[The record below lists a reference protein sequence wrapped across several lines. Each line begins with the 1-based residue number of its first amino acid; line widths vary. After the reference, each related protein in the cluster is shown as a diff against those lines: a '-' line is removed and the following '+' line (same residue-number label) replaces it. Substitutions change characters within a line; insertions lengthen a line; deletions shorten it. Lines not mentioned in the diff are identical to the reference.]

1 MFPLQ
6 ESAGLELIPPQF
18 EYAPLR
24 VGRRSG
30 EERKLL
36 AELLRPRTKVRQQL
50 AVSLDVLV
58 RDGVSQA
65 QMEDVLWV
73 KQYAPENS

>member
-1 MFPLQ
+1 MQ
-6 ESAGLELIPPQF
+6 LICPQLKDT
-18 EYAPLR
+18 AL
-24 VGRRSG
+24 GTRRSRR

-73 KQYAPENS
+73 TQYAPENS

>member
-1 MFPLQ
+1 MLPLQ
-6 ESAGLELIPPQF
+6 QRTWVQLIRAQLENPAF
-18 EYAPLR
+18 GA
-24 VGRRSG
+24 RRNRR

-65 QMEDVLWV
+65 QMEDVPWV